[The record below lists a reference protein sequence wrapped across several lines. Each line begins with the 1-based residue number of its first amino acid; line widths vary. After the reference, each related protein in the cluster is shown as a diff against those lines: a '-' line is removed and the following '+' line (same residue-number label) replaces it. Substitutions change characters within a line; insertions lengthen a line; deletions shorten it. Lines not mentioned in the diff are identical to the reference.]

1 MLTAMLTLSVSVA
14 RAQGPTIPLPAD
26 DRSVI
31 DQWLGKGVVGQALP
45 APTIGDTARYLLLR
59 EGARTY
65 QVVSGPNAG
74 QRETFLYARL
84 KRPAGASSWRYDVG
98 ATRVNF
104 LNVQNDGSILLTAS
118 QETKDGVVTK
128 YTPAEPFL
136 ISGFA
141 PGEERRTTMAV
152 KVYDLG
158 HPDAVTHEGRI
169 DVSCRYVGAY
179 RVTVPVGTH
188 DAVLIKW
195 VFSGRVGPA
204 SFDDVQYRLFALD
217 LGMLALI
224 EKRDVSAF
232 LIYNVHTKEGK
243 VLAVRPP

>member
-1 MLTAMLTLSVSVA
+1 
-14 RAQGPTIPLPAD
+14 
-26 DRSVI
+26 
-31 DQWLGKGVVGQALP
+31 
-45 APTIGDTARYLLLR
+45 
-59 EGARTY
+59 
-65 QVVSGPNAG
+65 
-74 QRETFLYARL
+74 
-84 KRPAGASSWRYDVG
+84 
-98 ATRVNF
+98 
-104 LNVQNDGSILLTAS
+104 
-118 QETKDGVVTK
+118 
-128 YTPAEPFL
+128 
-136 ISGFA
+136 
-141 PGEERRTTMAV
+141 MAV

-158 HPDAVTHEGRI
+158 HPDAVTHEGTI

-204 SFDDVQYRLFALD
+204 SFDDVQHRLFALD

>member
-1 MLTAMLTLSVSVA
+1 
-14 RAQGPTIPLPAD
+14 
-26 DRSVI
+26 
-31 DQWLGKGVVGQALP
+31 
-45 APTIGDTARYLLLR
+45 
-59 EGARTY
+59 
-65 QVVSGPNAG
+65 
-74 QRETFLYARL
+74 
-84 KRPAGASSWRYDVG
+84 VG

-104 LNVQNDGSILLTAS
+104 LTVQNDGSILLTAS

-136 ISGFA
+136 ISRFA
-141 PGEERRTTMAV
+141 PGEERRAKMAV
-152 KVYDLG
+152 KIYDLG
-158 HPDAVTHEGRI
+158 HPDAVTHQGTI

-195 VFSGRVGPA
+195 MFSGRVGPA

-217 LGMLALI
+217 LGMLAMI
-224 EKRDVSAF
+224 ERRDVSAF
-232 LIYNVHTKEGK
+232 LFYNIHTKEGK